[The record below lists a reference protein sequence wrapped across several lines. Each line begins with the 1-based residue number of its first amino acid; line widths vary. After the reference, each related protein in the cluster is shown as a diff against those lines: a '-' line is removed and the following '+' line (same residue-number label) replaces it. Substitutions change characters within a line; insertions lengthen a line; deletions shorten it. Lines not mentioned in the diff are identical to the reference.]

1 MSHRIFDG
9 MTIDG
14 HEVDTS
20 RLKDTGK
27 VYVGD
32 EEWDPSD
39 LITDED
45 IQEDFDETMLRT
57 KEDLLKDIDSLL
69 EAIETESQN
78 DTKHSKAYYT
88 RYTALV
94 SRFRA
99 EVERRTFPDK
109 MAGWWAYS
117 YDVQETGITLEL
129 IHYYTPDLN
138 DEGYI
143 DALCA
148 ETRFDL
154 LHIKTK
160 LLTVEQYAQ
169 AYEVTTTT
177 VRQWIRRGKLRS
189 AVKQGSEWRIPELA
203 EVRDRGYQCV
213 RYARAEFLSDV
224 PEEYSFI
231 NDYDFIHIEQN
242 KENKNLFTLS
252 FDIRS
257 DDSDEIKKHH
267 KEMQVDTKEREKF
280 ELFLISNPFV
290 SASDI
295 SIAHR
300 G

>member
-20 RLKDTGK
+20 RLKETGK

-32 EEWDPSD
+32 EAWDPSD

-57 KEDLLKDIDSLL
+57 KEDILKDIDVLL
-69 EAIETESQN
+69 KNIETESQN

-88 RYTALV
+88 RFTNLV
-94 SRFRA
+94 ARFRA
-99 EVERRTFPDK
+99 EVDKRTFPDK
-109 MAGWWAYS
+109 MNGWWAYS
-117 YDVQETGITLEL
+117 YDVRETGITLEL

-143 DALCA
+143 DSLCG

-154 LHIKTK
+154 LRVKTK

-203 EVRDRGYQCV
+203 EVRDRGYHGTYYS
-213 RYARAEFLSDV
+213 RNEFLTDV
-224 PEEYSFI
+224 PEGYSFI
-231 NDYDFIHIEQN
+231 NDYDSIHIEQN
-242 KENKNLFTLS
+242 EGDKNLFTLG

-257 DDSDEIKKHH
+257 DDFEEIKKHH

-290 SASDI
+290 SASDDFI
-295 SIAHR
+295 TSR

>member
-45 IQEDFDETMLRT
+45 IQEDFDESMLRT
-57 KEDLLKDIDSLL
+57 KEDILKDIGSLL
-69 EAIETESQN
+69 KEIETKSQT
-78 DTKHSKAYYT
+78 DTEHSNAYYT
-88 RYTALV
+88 RYTDLIL
-94 SRFRA
+94 RFKA
-99 EVERRTFPDK
+99 EIEKRTFPDK
-109 MAGWWAYS
+109 MVGWWAYS
-117 YDVQETGITLEL
+117 YDVLETGVTLEL
-129 IHYYTPDLN
+129 IHYYTPGLN

-143 DALCA
+143 DSLCA
-148 ETRFDL
+148 ETKFEL

-169 AYEVTTTT
+169 AYDVTTTT

-203 EVRDRGYQCV
+203 EISNRGYSWAQYT
-213 RYARAEFLSDV
+213 RNEFLSDA
-224 PEEYSFI
+224 PEEYAFI
-231 NDYDFIHIEQN
+231 NDYDFISIDQN
-242 KENKNLFTLS
+242 KENKGFFTVS
-252 FDIRS
+252 FNIRS
-257 DDSDEIKKHH
+257 DDPEEIGAHH
-267 KEMQVDTKEREKF
+267 KELQMDQKEREKF

-290 SASDI
+290 SASAVFI
-295 SIAHR
+295 TSR

>member
-14 HEVDTS
+14 HKVDTS
-20 RLKDTGK
+20 RLKETGK

-45 IQEDFDETMLRT
+45 IQEDFDETMFRT
-57 KEDLLKDIDSLL
+57 KEDILKDIDSLL
-69 EAIETESQN
+69 KEIEAESQN
-78 DTKHSKAYYT
+78 ETKHSKAYYA
-88 RYTALV
+88 RYNDLIV
-94 SRFRA
+94 RFKA
-99 EVERRTFPDK
+99 EIEKRTFPDK
-109 MAGWWAYS
+109 MDGWWAYS
-117 YDVQETGITLEL
+117 YDVLETGVTLQL

-148 ETRFDL
+148 ETTFTL

-177 VRQWIRRGKLRS
+177 VRQWIRRGKIRS

-203 EVRDRGYQCV
+203 EIRDRGYRWGQ
-213 RYARAEFLSDV
+213 YARNEFLTDV
-224 PEEYSFI
+224 PEEYAFI
-231 NDYDFIHIEQN
+231 NEYDYIGIDQD
-242 KENKNLFTLS
+242 KDNKNFFTVS

-257 DDSDEIKKHH
+257 DDSDEIKAHH
-267 KEMQVDTKEREKF
+267 KELHMDQKEREKF

-290 SASDI
+290 SASDVFI
-295 SIAHR
+295 TSR